1 MNDCESI
8 EKAESLAIKEKI
20 IGILAKLFSGSEVDE
35 DVLEYVDLMDDLGMD
50 SINFISLII
59 ELESEF
65 DIQIPDEWL
74 LMDRFQNYLLIYDAV
89 ETLLTTKETE
99 NGNG

>member
-1 MNDCESI
+1 MSATKNI
-8 EKAESLAIKEKI
+8 EIKNRIITILSRLFAES
-20 IGILAKLFSGSEVDE
+20 GVDT
-35 DVLEYVDLMDDLGMD
+35 DILEYVDLVDDLGMD

-59 ELESEF
+59 ELEAEF

-74 LMDRFQNYLLIYDAV
+74 QMDTFQTYTQIYTAV
-89 ETLLTTKETE
+89 EALLKEKE

>member
-1 MNDCESI
+1 MSATNNI
-8 EKAESLAIKEKI
+8 EIKNRIITILSRLFAES
-20 IGILAKLFSGSEVDE
+20 GVDT
-35 DVLEYVDLMDDLGMD
+35 DILEYVDLVDDLGMD

-59 ELESEF
+59 ELEAEF

-74 LMDRFQNYLLIYDAV
+74 QMDTFQTYTQIYTAV
-89 ETLLTTKETE
+89 EALLKEKE